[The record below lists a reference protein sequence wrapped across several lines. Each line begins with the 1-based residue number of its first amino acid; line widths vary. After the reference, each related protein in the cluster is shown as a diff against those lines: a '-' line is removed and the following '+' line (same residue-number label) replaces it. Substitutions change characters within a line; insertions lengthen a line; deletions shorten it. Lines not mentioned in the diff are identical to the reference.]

1 MLLTDF
7 LDDND
12 NLVHAATV
20 SNALT
25 RSESF
30 RQPVPDIVQNR
41 LQTEIA
47 KNLNEL
53 ERML

>member
-1 MLLTDF
+1 MLLADF

-12 NLVHAATV
+12 NLAHATTV

-30 RQPVPDIVQNR
+30 RQPVPDIVQN
-41 LQTEIA
+41 
-47 KNLNEL
+47 EL